1 MGSGGLERDVVA
13 LKKSPVARLVERRLK
28 EFGRNPD
35 WFSELCFCISTAN
48 ASSEAGLRFQ
58 EKSRGKLRNAS
69 ERQLG
74 EWLKESG
81 CRFYNNKAR
90 FIAEARGKLDS
101 KKLEKTVK
109 GFENGF
115 RARAGLVENVK
126 GLGWKESSHFLRNVG
141 FKNLAILDRHVLGV
155 LKERGVILELK
166 LSPKKYLEIEEK
178 LEALCRKTGLNQAEL
193 DLFLWFSKTGKV
205 LK

>member
-1 MGSGGLERDVVA
+1 M
-13 LKKSPVARLVERRLK
+13 
-28 EFGRNPD
+28 
-35 WFSELCFCISTAN
+35 
-48 ASSEAGLRFQ
+48 
-58 EKSRGKLRNAS
+58 
-69 ERQLG
+69 
-74 EWLKESG
+74 
-81 CRFYNNKAR
+81 
-90 FIAEARGKLDS
+90 
-101 KKLEKTVK
+101 
-109 GFENGF
+109 
-115 RARAGLVENVK
+115 
-126 GLGWKESSHFLRNVG
+126 G